1 MRTRDRARALVE
13 NGRFQQFII
22 WVIVVNAVTLGLETS
37 TRVMAAAGGL
47 LHVADR
53 VMLAIFVL
61 ELACRLYAYRWRFFR
76 DPWNVFDFV
85 IVGISLLPTTGPF
98 SVLRALRVLRV
109 LRLIS
114 AVPAMRRVV
123 SGLLAAVPGMASIG
137 ALLGLIIY
145 VAAVMA
151 TKLFAPI
158 APEFFGSL
166 DTTLFTLFQTMTGE
180 GWPDVA
186 RQVMAEAPLAWIFFV
201 VYILV
206 SSFAVLNLFI
216 AVIVSGMEKQ
226 VTDDL
231 VRAEDQHAAD
241 QAASDK
247 LILEELRALRAE
259 VAELRAERTAADRG

>member
-1 MRTRDRARALVE
+1 VNPRDRVRALVE
-13 NGRFQQFII
+13 HRRFQQFVI

-37 TRVMAAAGGL
+37 GPVVRDFGGV

-53 VMLAIFVL
+53 VMLAIFVA
-61 ELACRLYAYRWRFFR
+61 ELAMRLYAHGWRFFT

-85 IVGISLLPTTGPF
+85 IVGISLIPASGPF

-151 TKLFAPI
+151 TKLFGPI
-158 APEFFGSL
+158 SPQYFGDL
-166 DTTLFTLFQTMTGE
+166 GTTLFTLFQTMTGE
-180 GWPDVA
+180 AWPDIA
-186 RQVMAEAPLAWIFFV
+186 REVMATAPLAWIFFV
-201 VYILV
+201 IYILI

-216 AVIVSGMEKQ
+216 AVIVSGMEKT
-226 VTDDL
+226 VTNDL
-231 VRAEDQHAAD
+231 VEAEEQHAAD
-241 QAASDK
+241 QAASDQ
-247 LILEELRALRAE
+247 LILAELRALRRE
-259 VAELRAERTAADRG
+259 VAELRSRERA